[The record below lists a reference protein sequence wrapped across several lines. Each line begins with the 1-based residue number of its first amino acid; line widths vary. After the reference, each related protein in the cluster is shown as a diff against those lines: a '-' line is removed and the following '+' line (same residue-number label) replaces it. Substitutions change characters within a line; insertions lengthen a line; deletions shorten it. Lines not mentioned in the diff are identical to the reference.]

1 MLRACAALALVTA
14 LAVLL
19 WRGDLLPFALCVYK
33 TVAPLDQY
41 SRSGRSYANVS
52 AVAAALG
59 SGWLSATLPTDKA
72 NVHTYTR
79 HYDSLLA
86 PYQTDAR
93 AVLEIGV
100 KKGGSLKLWR
110 EFFGASTR
118 VIGIDTDRAGPTF
131 PRDANVKVLALD
143 STDADAVRAALGSE
157 PFLSVIVDDGCHL
170 LKCIWKTFAA
180 TYPLLLDDGI
190 YLVEDFPA
198 YGLAPN
204 GALAEASRRLL
215 VERRVCEDTWCA
227 RRSLRGA
234 AGRRRACVLPDA
246 VPTERLVAILPPR
259 SRAACPTFSSLR

>member
-1 MLRACAALALVTA
+1 M
-14 LAVLL
+14 
-19 WRGDLLPFALCVYK
+19 
-33 TVAPLDQY
+33 
-41 SRSGRSYANVS
+41 
-52 AVAAALG
+52 
-59 SGWLSATLPTDKA
+59 
-72 NVHTYTR
+72 
-79 HYDSLLA
+79 
-86 PYQTDAR
+86 
-93 AVLEIGV
+93 
-100 KKGGSLKLWR
+100 WR

-143 STDADAVRAALGSE
+143 STDADAVRAAVGSE

-246 VPTERLVAILPPR
+246 VPTERLVAILSPRR
-259 SRAACPTFSSLR
+259 SRRRAQVLALDNNSSHVSSTSRRRARCPSCSGPGRSGWSATR